1 MHFDYSFRT
10 AESARDRDLLFSYV
24 AGQDL
29 NYPGYHDWTHRAY
42 FEIEIGYKTGIIALS
57 NRVVVGDA
65 IFQPHKTQK
74 RVREL
79 KNMRTHPDL
88 RRRGF
93 ARFML
98 RQVEQGLGKDFDM
111 ILCDVPETE
120 TATIEF
126 MESCGYRRVA
136 KLNLYSDERREVVM
150 VKTAVN
156 LTSPPHKNL

>member
-1 MHFDYSFRT
+1 
-10 AESARDRDLLFSYV
+10 
-24 AGQDL
+24 
-29 NYPGYHDWTHRAY
+29 
-42 FEIEIGYKTGIIALS
+42 
-57 NRVVVGDA
+57 
-65 IFQPHKTQK
+65 
-74 RVREL
+74 
-79 KNMRTHPDL
+79 
-88 RRRGF
+88 
-93 ARFML
+93 ML
-98 RQVEQGLGKDFDM
+98 RQVEQDLGKDFDM